1 MADTKVA
8 ETKKK
13 KVKKGQSE
21 LGRTWV
27 QLKKNKLAMVGLF
40 IFIAELILAFAA
52 PLYIPYEITYM
63 DSSMVRVGPCA
74 EHWFGTDNLGRDIFS
89 RICYGG
95 RYSLTMGVLTVAISN
110 AIGIVIGCI
119 AGYFGGWVDN
129 IIMRIMDVFQSMPG
143 MLLNIVLCA
152 VLGSGYFNTILALS
166 IGSIPGSV
174 RMMRASMLKERDSEY
189 VEACTSINCST
200 PRIIFSH
207 LLPNSFSPM
216 LVGMSMGMATT
227 ITMAASLSFIGLGI
241 QPPTP
246 DWGAMLSDARSY
258 IRTSP
263 HMIIFPGLAIAITV
277 LALNFLGDGVRDAT
291 DPKLKR

>member
-1 MADTKVA
+1 MG
-8 ETKKK
+8 EIKKK
-13 KVKKGQSE
+13 KILKGQSE
-21 LGRTWV
+21 FGRTWY
-27 QLKKNKLAMVGLF
+27 QLKKNKLAMIGLIVF
-40 IFIAELILAFAA
+40 ILELVLAFAS
-52 PLYIPYEITYM
+52 PLYMPYDITYM
-63 DSSMVRVGPCA
+63 DSSALRVGPCA

-95 RYSLTMGVLTVAISN
+95 RYSLTMGIIAVLISN
-110 AIGIVIGCI
+110 FFGIIIGAI

-129 IIMRIMDVFQSMPG
+129 IIMRITDVIQSMPG

-152 VLGSGYFNTILALS
+152 VLGSGWFNTILALS

-174 RMMRASMLKERDSEY
+174 RMLRASMLKQRGAEY
-189 VEACTSINCST
+189 VEACQSINCST

-216 LVGMSMGMATT
+216 LVGMSMGMSMT

-246 DWGAMLSDARSY
+246 DWGAMLSDARQF
-258 IRTSP
+258 IRIAP
-263 HMIIFPGLAIAITV
+263 HMIIFPGIAIAITV
-277 LALNFLGDGVRDAT
+277 LALNLLGDGIRDAT

>member
-1 MADTKVA
+1 MAEV
-8 ETKKK
+8 KKK
-13 KVKKGQSE
+13 KTKKGQSE
-21 LGRTWV
+21 LGRVWY
-27 QLKKNKLAMVGLF
+27 QLKKNKLAMIGLIVF
-40 IFIAELILAFAA
+40 ILELVLAFAS
-52 PLYIPYEITYM
+52 PLYIPYDITYM
-63 DSSMVRVGPCA
+63 DSGALRVGPCA

-95 RYSLTMGVLTVAISN
+95 RYSLTMGILAVLISN
-110 AIGIVIGCI
+110 FFGIIIGAI

-129 IIMRIMDVFQSMPG
+129 IIMRITDVIQSMPG

-152 VLGSGYFNTILALS
+152 VLGSGWFNTILALS

-174 RMMRASMLKERDSEY
+174 RMLRASMLKQRGAEY
-189 VEACTSINCST
+189 VEACQSINCST

-216 LVGMSMGMATT
+216 LVGMSMGMSMT

-246 DWGAMLSDARSY
+246 DWGAMLSDARQF
-258 IRTSP
+258 IRIAP
-263 HMIIFPGLAIAITV
+263 HMIIFPGIAIAITV
-277 LALNFLGDGVRDAT
+277 LALNLLGDGIRDAT